1 MKKIWTLIRKYPVV
15 FGFIV
20 LVIVLSILSDSFFT
34 ISNFLNILRQAS
46 FQAILA
52 FGMTIVIISGGID
65 LSVGSIFAF
74 SAVILASILKTG
86 SIFLAILACLG
97 VGAAFG
103 LFNGFVIAK
112 AKLQPFIVTLATMA
126 IARSFTLLYT
136 NGMPITGFDER
147 FTYIGQGEVL
157 TIPIPVIIMFIIFF
171 LTWYILSKT
180 KIGLYTY
187 SIGGNEEA
195 TRLSG
200 VTVDRYKMLI
210 YMISGIYSAIGS
222 IILTARLDSAQPT
235 FGQGYELDAIAAVV
249 LGGASLKGGKGTV
262 LGTLFG
268 ALIIGTINNGL
279 NLLNISPFFQQA
291 IKGCVILAA
300 VLLEREK

>member
-195 TRLSG
+195 ARLSG

-222 IILTARLDSAQPT
+222 MILTARLDSAQPT

>member
-86 SIFLAILACLG
+86 SVFLAILACLG

-195 TRLSG
+195 ARLSG

-222 IILTARLDSAQPT
+222 MILTARLDSAQPT

>member
-86 SIFLAILACLG
+86 SVFLAILACLG

-147 FTYIGQGEVL
+147 FTYIGQGEVF

-195 TRLSG
+195 ARLSG

-222 IILTARLDSAQPT
+222 MILTARLDSAQPT

-291 IKGCVILAA
+291 VKGCVILAA

>member
-86 SIFLAILACLG
+86 SVFLAILACLG

-112 AKLQPFIVTLATMA
+112 LKLQPFIVTLATMA
-126 IARSFTLLYT
+126 IARSSHSFIQWYAY
-136 NGMPITGFDER
+136 NR
-147 FTYIGQGEVL
+147 F
-157 TIPIPVIIMFIIFF
+157 
-171 LTWYILSKT
+171 
-180 KIGLYTY
+180 
-187 SIGGNEEA
+187 
-195 TRLSG
+195 R
-200 VTVDRYKMLI
+200 
-210 YMISGIYSAIGS
+210 
-222 IILTARLDSAQPT
+222 
-235 FGQGYELDAIAAVV
+235 
-249 LGGASLKGGKGTV
+249 
-262 LGTLFG
+262 
-268 ALIIGTINNGL
+268 
-279 NLLNISPFFQQA
+279 
-291 IKGCVILAA
+291 
-300 VLLEREK
+300 